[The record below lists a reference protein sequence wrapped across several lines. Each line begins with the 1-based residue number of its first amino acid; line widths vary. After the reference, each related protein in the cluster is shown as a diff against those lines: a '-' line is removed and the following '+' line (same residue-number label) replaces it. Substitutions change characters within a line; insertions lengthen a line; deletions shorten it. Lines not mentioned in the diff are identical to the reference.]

1 MRATLAI
8 ARREFAAYFAT
19 PVAAVFIVIF
29 LVLSATLTF
38 TLGGFFAR
46 NQADL
51 LPFFGFVPWLLLFL
65 VPALSMRLWAE
76 ERRSGTVEALLTLPI
91 APWQAVLGKWLAAWG
106 FCILALLLTFPLVLS
121 VNILGQ
127 PDNGAILAGYLG
139 CVLVAGAY
147 LALGAAM
154 SALTRNQ
161 VVGFVLGVA
170 GCFLF
175 AAAGS
180 PVIGEFLSANWPA
193 LAEAARGIS
202 IAERFGNCV
211 RGVIALPDLVFF
223 VAFIA
228 FWLCANAAILDA
240 RRAS

>member
-1 MRATLAI
+1 MRAMLAI
-8 ARREFAAYFAT
+8 ARREFGAYFAT

-29 LVLSATLTF
+29 LVLSGVLTF

-65 VPALSMRLWAE
+65 VPALTMRLWAE
-76 ERRSGTVEALLTLPI
+76 ERRSGTIEALLTLPI

-106 FCILALLLTFPLVLS
+106 FCTTALLLTFPLVVT
-121 VNILGQ
+121 VNILGE

-139 CVLVAGAY
+139 CILVAGAY

-161 VVGFVLGVA
+161 VIGFVLGVA

-180 PVIGEFLSANWPA
+180 PIVAEFLSTNMP
-193 LAEAARGIS
+193 LLGEAARGFS
-202 IAERFGNCV
+202 VADRFGGFV
-211 RGVIALPDLVFF
+211 RGVVALPDLVFF
-223 VAFIA
+223 LAFTS
-228 FWLCANAAILDA
+228 FWLFANAVILDA
-240 RRAS
+240 RRAA